1 MQSVPF
7 RTLPLSVRLMTAA
20 ATLLTWVFVEEHVI
34 EPYRLYDY
42 MPLYRVGGFCT
53 YDAAAL
59 LLVVAFLFWAHRKQD

>member
-1 MQSVPF
+1 MQSIPF

-20 ATLLTWVFVEEHVI
+20 AMLLLWVFIEEHVI

-42 MPLYRVGGFCT
+42 MPLYRVGDFCT

-59 LLVVAFLFWAHRKQD
+59 IVVVAFWFLAHHSKT